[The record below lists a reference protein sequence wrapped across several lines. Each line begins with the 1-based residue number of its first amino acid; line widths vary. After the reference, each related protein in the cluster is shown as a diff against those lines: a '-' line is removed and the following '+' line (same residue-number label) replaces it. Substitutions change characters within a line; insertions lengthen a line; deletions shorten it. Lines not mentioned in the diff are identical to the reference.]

1 MNFNIALVSVHQ
13 DKKLDFFKKLIE
25 MNLENVMIEEEEIK
39 LYPMVR
45 NRLQKEKLLHY
56 FE

>member
-1 MNFNIALVSVHQ
+1 MNFNIALVSTNQ
-13 DKKLDFFKKLIE
+13 EKKQIFLKKLAE
-25 MNLENVMIEEEEIK
+25 MNLEKVMIEEEEIK